1 MRRKYW
7 PKEEPL
13 GQRITIGLGAS
24 PEFRDPTREIV
35 GVVGNV
41 REFGLKNEPPPAMLI
56 PQAQTPNGFNALINR
71 VVPIAW
77 VVRTSM
83 DPLTLATA
91 VRREVVSVDPRQA
104 VFDFRSM
111 DQVFAKSMA
120 DRGFI
125 LLLLSVF
132 AGTALVLAAIGI
144 YGVMAYSVEQRTHE
158 IGIRIALGAG
168 RGDVLGLVVR
178 HGMTLAGIGVAIGLA
193 AAFGLTRVLT
203 ALLYGVKATD
213 PITFA
218 GVAIVL
224 AAVALVAT
232 WIPARRATR
241 VDPIT
246 ALRCE

>member
-7 PKEEPL
+7 PKEDPL
-13 GQRITIGLGAS
+13 GQRITIGKGLA
-24 PEFRDPTREIV
+24 PEFDDHTREIV

-41 REFGLKNEPPPAMLI
+41 REFGLNNEPPPMMYV
-56 PQAQTPNGFNALINR
+56 PQAQVNDALTALVNKIL
-71 VVPIAW
+71 PIAW

-83 DPLTLATA
+83 DPMTLATT
-91 VRREVVSVDPRQA
+91 VRREVVSVDPQQA

-111 DQVFAKSMA
+111 DQVFEKSMA

-132 AGTALVLAAIGI
+132 AGTALLLAAIGI
-144 YGVMAYSVEQRTHE
+144 YGVMAYSVEQRAHE

-213 PITFA
+213 PLTFA

-224 AAVALVAT
+224 AAVALLAT

-241 VDPIT
+241 VDPVT